1 MGLSLDFVF
10 YVMKV
15 IVKVL
20 KIENQT
26 VFAISNNVKGHL
38 LRLKTVL
45 LITVLMPAMRIDK

>member
-26 VFAISNNVKGHL
+26 VFAIANNVKGHL

>member
-1 MGLSLDFVF
+1 MDFVF

-26 VFAISNNVKGHL
+26 VFAIANNVKGHL